1 MMKRLAAMHDCPLL
15 MMRALTAVATARG
28 RSALARTMNASL
40 PPSSSTLFLMLR
52 PAAPAMSR
60 PAPSLPVTVTA
71 ATRSSAMIAATRSDP
86 TSSVWNTPAGAPARA
101 KRSSSASAHWGTFD
115 ACLSRPTLPAAS
127 AGAANRITCQK
138 GKFQGITAS
147 TAPRGWKKTASRPF
161 ASTSGRRKASA

>member
-1 MMKRLAAMHDCPLL
+1 
-15 MMRALTAVATARG
+15 
-28 RSALARTMNASL
+28 
-40 PPSSSTLFLMLR
+40 
-52 PAAPAMSR
+52 MSR

-101 KRSSSASAHWGTFD
+101 NRSSSASAHCGTFD

-127 AGAANRITCQK
+127 AGAANRITCQN

-147 TAPRGWKKTASRPF
+147 TAPSGWKKTASQAVAPR
-161 ASTSGRRKASA
+161 TSGRRNRSAWSA